1 MAKKNGKWSLKIQF
15 GVNNIECINFTKKK
29 IIKNIL
35 IIDGQPGC
43 GKTLFNRIF
52 NSAIDIE
59 IYRYSSEIE
68 NICIIL

>member
-1 MAKKNGKWSLKIQF
+1 MLFYKNNTLLKK
-15 GVNNIECINFTKKK
+15 
-29 IIKNIL
+29 IL

-68 NICIIL
+68 NICAFYKNKNII